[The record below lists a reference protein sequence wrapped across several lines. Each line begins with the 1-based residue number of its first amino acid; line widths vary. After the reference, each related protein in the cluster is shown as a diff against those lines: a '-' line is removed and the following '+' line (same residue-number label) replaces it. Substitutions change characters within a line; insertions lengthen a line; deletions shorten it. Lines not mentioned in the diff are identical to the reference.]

1 MRTSF
6 IAASALALVSS
17 LAMLSGCAS
26 AQAAEAG
33 PAVAADGTTTT
44 TSTQV
49 AGSASKA
56 KSGNKWE
63 ELHKSDSADLKVHW
77 PDGHVTV
84 GLQKHIGDLD
94 SMFAFAPDARIDGQP
109 TTTVNGDWTTVVRVA
124 AGTFTQPYSTPD
136 GKTVAP
142 NGKPFKI
149 WIATITH
156 ADGGVVNEEYLF
168 WNDKT
173 LKNQIGI

>member
-6 IAASALALVSS
+6 IAASALALVTS
-17 LAMLSGCAS
+17 LATLSGCAS

-33 PAVAADGTTTT
+33 PSLAANGTTTT
-44 TSTQV
+44 TSTEV
-49 AGSASKA
+49 AGSSKA

-63 ELHKSDSADLKVHW
+63 ELHKSDSPDLKVHW

-94 SMFAFAPDARIDGQP
+94 SMFAFAPDARIDGEP
-109 TTTVNGDWTTVVRVA
+109 TKTVNGEWTTVVRVA
-124 AGTFTQPYSTPD
+124 AGTFTQPLSTPD
-136 GKTVAP
+136 GKTLAP
-142 NGKPFKI
+142 TGKPFKI

-156 ADGGVVNEEYLF
+156 ADNGVVNEEYLF

-173 LKNQIGI
+173 LKTQIGI

>member
-6 IAASALALVSS
+6 IAASALALVTS
-17 LAMLSGCAS
+17 LATLSGCAS
-26 AQAAEAG
+26 AQAAEPG
-33 PAVAADGTTTT
+33 VAAANGTTTT
-44 TSTQV
+44 TSTEV
-49 AGSASKA
+49 AGSSKA

-63 ELHKSDSADLKVHW
+63 ELHKSDSPDLKVHW

-94 SMFAFAPDARIDGQP
+94 SMFAFAPDARVDGEP
-109 TTTVNGDWTTVVRVA
+109 TKTVNGEWTTVVRVA
-124 AGTFTQPYSTPD
+124 AGTFTQPMSTPD

-142 NGKPFKI
+142 TGKPFKI

-156 ADGGVVNEEYLF
+156 ADNGVVNEEYLF